1 MNPISGDGPSRR
13 VTEPTRDWS
22 DDVSFGEFALS
33 TSFNDTDTPAEVDA
47 VWRTQRRVALR
58 YLALFLL
65 GTLGV
70 GFAITGLPWTIDAS
84 LGGFS
89 PAFILVA
96 VGLYVFF
103 LALAIAASLLAN
115 TIEDRMMG
123 SSGLPDD
130 SP

>member
-1 MNPISGDGPSRR
+1 MSSRWRDGSTPSADRPDTNPLD
-13 VTEPTRDWS
+13 
-22 DDVSFGEFALS
+22 EFATF

-47 VWRTQRRVALR
+47 VWRSQRRVALS

-70 GFAITGLPWTIDAS
+70 GLAIVGLPWTIDAS

-89 PAFILVA
+89 PAFLLAA

-103 LALAIAASLLAN
+103 LALAIASSLLAN

-123 SSGLPDD
+123 SSGLPSD
-130 SP
+130 SS